1 MKPDSLKRLL
11 PGDVAPPLM
20 LSSNLMKNERASA
33 ISFNEISLVV
43 LWNAGCSGCLPAI
56 AKYSKGAKGFG
67 VSTYGVAI
75 MVRDLQRT
83 MEIAGQT
90 PTDAILVHEKI
101 YLGQKG
107 LHRGQ
112 VTRDWFEA
120 SGQSSVPASFVV
132 DWEGKI
138 VWMGPLD
145 DTIMDVLKG
154 VFEGSWDVNAAR
166 QRRTEEV
173 AESDVAHLI
182 IRREI
187 TDALVENNLERAKIL
202 ICEAER
208 ERPELVNDKEFI
220 QNKLILLASIPEE
233 IDVAVEYY
241 KSCVT
246 RFSDDPLHILS
257 LTDYVL
263 AKEVPVSG
271 ISDFIN
277 MALER
282 IEAQLKFSEVS
293 PFFPIRF
300 HFTRARFFDRV
311 GDRNGFQRELESLQ
325 SLAADGSRSRELNMM
340 IEKEIEN
347 LRAGR

>member
-1 MKPDSLKRLL
+1 MKLDSLKRLL

-33 ISFNEISLVV
+33 IEFNEISLVV

-83 MEIAGQT
+83 MEMAGQT

-101 YLGQKG
+101 DSGQKG

-132 DWEGKI
+132 DSEGKI
-138 VWMGPLD
+138 LWMGPLD

-166 QRRTEEV
+166 QRWTEEV
-173 AESDVAHLI
+173 SESDVAHLI
-182 IRREI
+182 IRRKI

-233 IDVAVEYY
+233 IDVAV
-241 KSCVT
+241 
-246 RFSDDPLHILS
+246 
-257 LTDYVL
+257 YVL

-282 IEAQLKFSEVS
+282 IEAQLKFSEIS